1 MGNKILAVSATRLP
15 MDHFL
20 SGAIMG
26 GMGAAAIG
34 YNDFL
39 NKKATR
45 ADVIKKILKFSVAG
59 GFSAA
64 VAISASNSVAN
75 KNYLVAAAKTALG
88 IGGLLLAEKLINLES
103 K

>member
-1 MGNKILAVSATRLP
+1 MSNKILAVSATRLP

-34 YNDFL
+34 YYDFL
-39 NKKATR
+39 NKKA
-45 ADVIKKILKFSVAG
+45 SVAG

-75 KNYLVAAAKTALG
+75 KNYLAAAAKTALG